1 MVLKPNGAVS
11 LCIAP
16 NYESDMLT
24 VHKFAISDLHFAI
37 VYGLRT
43 DLGGSHGS

>member
-16 NYESDMLT
+16 NYKSEMLI
-24 VHKFAISDLHFAI
+24 VHEFAVSDLHFAT

-43 DLGGSHGS
+43 NLGGSRGS